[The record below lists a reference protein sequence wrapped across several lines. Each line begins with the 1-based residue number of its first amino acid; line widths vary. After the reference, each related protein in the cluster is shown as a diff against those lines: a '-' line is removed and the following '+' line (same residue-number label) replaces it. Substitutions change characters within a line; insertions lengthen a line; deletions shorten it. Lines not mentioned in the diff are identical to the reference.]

1 VAFVGVMVGTIVS
14 VAPTVI
20 VSDAVGFKV
29 IAVIGIVVVA
39 LLTKTVI
46 EFVTVL
52 SCDEQVIFAV
62 PALTPVTIPFV
73 TFAIVESDVDQ
84 ITV

>member
-1 VAFVGVMVGTIVS
+1 
-14 VAPTVI
+14 VAPTII
-20 VSDAVGFKV
+20 VSDAEGFRV

-39 LLTKTVI
+39 LFTKTVI

-52 SCDEQVIFAV
+52 SSEEQVILAV
-62 PALTPVTIPFV
+62 PALIPVTIPFD